1 MFCFKTKKALA
12 LCLCAITLST
22 CFTGCKANKSKQK
35 TTTNNTSEKF
45 TVSGDNLSLDT
56 TIEKVPDSIDE
67 VVVKPYKID
76 VEKTKDI
83 FLDKAEKVS
92 YDVPDNTKEYYQD
105 KEGNQIRIDN
115 KEGLYFTT
123 EFYWNLMNC
132 VRLDPRD
139 EKYNGDKF
147 LKDTDLDFMSREE
160 ALNVLLDKLELLGI
174 QLGDIEF
181 SCYGLEHNTLEE
193 EEYAED
199 VEGQEDKSVYKDK
212 WTKDDDCYYFVIRQK
227 KNGIVEYHKYGGIM
241 INYEDITL
249 IAIVPFRL
257 LYLKEGLNH

>member
-199 VEGQEDKSVYKDK
+199 VEGQEDKSVYK
-212 WTKDDDCYYFVIRQK
+212 
-227 KNGIVEYHKYGGIM
+227 
-241 INYEDITL
+241 
-249 IAIVPFRL
+249 
-257 LYLKEGLNH
+257 EGR